1 MPAQV
6 IPLVR
11 EAIGKEAEHDWREP
25 FFSFVGDQ
33 MEAMDKRD
41 SMETLHDITS
51 ALWANRSEILGQ
63 LALSLIRKR
72 FGELFEQEQCD
83 CPRCAK
89 LLKSRGLHKRQI
101 VTLSGS
107 FELERPYFYCVACS
121 YGFYPL
127 DEALELSKSPLQYDI
142 QDLGAWLATELPYEV
157 ASDAVNRATGI
168 SFSAA
173 SLHDCVKRISADL
186 EVPDVCPSEEEVLG
200 KIAKFSEGKRCRPAL
215 MITMDG
221 AYAPVRPEPSPY
233 KGKRGK
239 GDWGDVK
246 GLRLYL
252 VDKDRIEH
260 LISWHQIGTSQE
272 LGAALRAIKE
282 AGLVPEDKVRLCVVA
297 DGAAWIWNRAQEV
310 FPNAKQVL
318 DYYHCSKHLHELA
331 SAQYGQGT
339 LKAIEWV
346 QASLLR
352 LFLKQKSHVIAGIK
366 RMKPTSPEAAKL
378 ISQTAGYLKKHSNR
392 IDYGTLRRGGYHIGS
407 GAIES
412 ANKLISHVRL
422 KRPGAWWYPSNANN
436 VLKLRCAKYNGT
448 FDRVIKKHR
457 EDDIRLRQAQCIND
471 GNDPSEGPA

>member
-1 MPAQV
+1 
-6 IPLVR
+6 
-11 EAIGKEAEHDWREP
+11 
-25 FFSFVGDQ
+25 
-33 MEAMDKRD
+33 
-41 SMETLHDITS
+41 
-51 ALWANRSEILGQ
+51 
-63 LALSLIRKR
+63 
-72 FGELFEQEQCD
+72 
-83 CPRCAK
+83 
-89 LLKSRGLHKRQI
+89 
-101 VTLSGS
+101 
-107 FELERPYFYCVACS
+107 
-121 YGFYPL
+121 
-127 DEALELSKSPLQYDI
+127 
-142 QDLGAWLATELPYEV
+142 
-157 ASDAVNRATGI
+157 
-168 SFSAA
+168 
-173 SLHDCVKRISADL
+173 
-186 EVPDVCPSEEEVLG
+186 VCPSEEEVLG